1 MGGEGRGN
9 RKSPL
14 ENTIKIK
21 HSTEKAQ
28 KRLPLKIT
36 DFCSFFKN
44 RCSWEAKYNDAGL
57 QIKMKS
63 RM

>member
-1 MGGEGRGN
+1 MGGGGRGN

-21 HSTEKAQ
+21 YSTEKPQ

-36 DFCSFFKN
+36 DFCSFLKIAVLGKQN
-44 RCSWEAKYNDAGL
+44 IMTQVYK
-57 QIKMKS
+57 
-63 RM
+63 